1 MARRILAVDDEEHV
15 VRLLQIRLQALGF
28 EVVPAYD
35 GEMALERVAECPPA
49 LVLLDVMMPKMG
61 GFDVLRRLKANPETA
76 HIPVIMLTAR
86 GQFEDLAHG
95 YGEGA
100 EWYFHKPFDMNE
112 LERFVLMVIGPPAPE
127 ENEVP
132 TVLNDPL
139 GMDDGATDLTLG
151 FRD

>member
-35 GEMALERVAECPPA
+35 GEMALERVAESEPE
-49 LVLLDVMMPKMG
+49 LVLLDVMMPKLG
-61 GFDVLRRLKANPETA
+61 GFDVLRQLKANPETA

-95 YGEGA
+95 YGAGA
-100 EWYFHKPFDMNE
+100 EWYFHKPFDMGE
-112 LERFVLMVIGPPAPE
+112 LERFVLRVIGSPVLEGEAPSGRDDAPAE
-127 ENEVP
+127 DE
-132 TVLNDPL
+132 
-139 GMDDGATDLTLG
+139 GAPDLTLG

>member
-15 VRLLQIRLQALGF
+15 VRLLQIRLKALGF

-35 GEMALERVAECPPA
+35 GEMALARVAESTPE
-49 LVLLDVMMPKMG
+49 LVLLDVMMPKMD
-61 GFDVLRRLKANPETA
+61 GFEVLRRLKANPETA
-76 HIPVIMLTAR
+76 DVPVIMLTAR

-100 EWYFHKPFDMNE
+100 EWYFHKPFDMAE
-112 LERFVLMVIGPPAPE
+112 LERFVLRVIGPA
-127 ENEVP
+127 VP
-132 TVLNDPL
+132 GEGDGPSALDDPL
-139 GMDDGATDLTLG
+139 SAIEGESDLTLG

>member
-15 VRLLQIRLQALGF
+15 VRLLQLRLQALGF

-35 GEMALERVAECPPA
+35 GEMALERVAECAPE

-100 EWYFHKPFDMNE
+100 EWYFHKPFDMSE
-112 LERFVLMVIGPPAPE
+112 LERFVLRVIGPPAPE
-127 ENEVP
+127 ESEVP
-132 TVLNDPL
+132 SVPDDPPVV
-139 GMDDGATDLTLG
+139 DDGAADLTLG